1 MSAGRKVVITCAVTG
16 SAHTPTMSPYLPITP
31 EQIADQAIGAA
42 AAGAAIVHFH
52 ARDPRDGRPTP
63 DPDVYAPAIDRV
75 REESDVIIN
84 ITTSGAPH
92 TPLDDKIAAALR
104 FKPELASLNMGS
116 LSPYGR
122 QRMLNKFEHWQHDW
136 EQQLFSAAPS
146 RVYPNSEEM
155 ITRTIKEVGACGT
168 RFECEC
174 YDVGH
179 LYNVAYFADIGL
191 LTPPFIIQTVF
202 GFSGGIGLDAD
213 NMTHMRNVADRLFGR
228 EYHWSVLAPGKHE
241 FRFCT
246 MGATMGSNVRVGME
260 DNLYLDKGRL
270 ARSNAEQ
277 VTRMRDILTLLSFDI
292 ATPDETRQMLGLKG
306 RANTGGSDAAGES
319 AHSR

>member
-16 SAHTPTMSPYLPITP
+16 AAHTPTMSPYLPITP
-31 EQIADQAIGAA
+31 EQIAEQAIGAA
-42 AAGAAIVHFH
+42 EAGAAIVHFH
-52 ARDPRDGRPTP
+52 ARNPQDGRPTP

-75 REESDVIIN
+75 RRESNVIVN
-84 ITTSGAPH
+84 ITTSGGPKA
-92 TPLDDKIAAALR
+92 TPDDRIAAALR

-122 QRMLNKFEHWQHDW
+122 QRIRDKFEHWQHGW
-136 EQQLFSAAPS
+136 ERELFAAAPS
-146 RVYPNSEEM
+146 RVYPNTEEI
-155 ITRTIKEVGACGT
+155 ITRTIMEVGAGGT

-202 GFSGGIGLDAD
+202 GFSGGIGLEAD
-213 NMTHMRNVADRLFGR
+213 NMTHMRTVADRLFGSD
-228 EYHWSVLAPGKHE
+228 YHWSVLAPGKHQ
-241 FRFCT
+241 FRLCT

-260 DNLYLDKGRL
+260 DNLYIEKGKL

-277 VTRMRDILTLLSFDI
+277 VARMRDILTLLSFDI
-292 ATPDETRQMLGLKG
+292 ATPDEAREMLGLKG
-306 RANTGGSDAAGES
+306 REQTLG
-319 AHSR
+319 